1 MKQKITNLYLFEE
14 LTEEQ
19 QKKVLDNNRDICLDM
34 LTSEDII
41 WNFSEVGQMVA
52 DAGFL
57 NPEFEYNVEYV
68 QGRGACFDCSTFNFD
83 LLLEDLDIPHKSLL
97 IKIIKE
103 YGFYSIERPNAP
115 FAYHYSHENCRCFY
129 LNWGF
134 CCYQRIT
141 TAICKI
147 RNHIENKRHDLCIK
161 ACNKLTE
168 TYEYLQSD
176 YCVKEHLDLND
187 TYFNPE
193 TGKVDTPTEI
203 KEEE

>member
-41 WNFSEVGQMVA
+41 WDFSEVGQMVA

-57 NPEFEYNVEYV
+57 NPEFQYDVSYV
-68 QGRGACFDCSTFNFD
+68 QGRGACFDCSEFNFE
-83 LLLEDLDIPHKSLL
+83 LLLEDLDIPHKKWI
-97 IKIIKE
+97 IKIIE
-103 YGFYSIERPNAP
+103 EHCSYSIERPNQSL
-115 FAYHYSHENCRCFY
+115 AYHYFHENCRYFELDCGY
-129 LNWGF
+129 D
-134 CCYQRIT
+134 YKRINSLLV
-141 TAICKI
+141 KI
-147 RNHIENKRHDLCIK
+147 QNHIEDKRHNLCIK
-161 ACNKLTE
+161 ACNKLTK
-168 TYEYLQSD
+168 TYEWLQSD
-176 YCVKEHLDLND
+176 ACIKEHLDLND

-193 TGKVDTPTEI
+193 TGLVDTPTEI